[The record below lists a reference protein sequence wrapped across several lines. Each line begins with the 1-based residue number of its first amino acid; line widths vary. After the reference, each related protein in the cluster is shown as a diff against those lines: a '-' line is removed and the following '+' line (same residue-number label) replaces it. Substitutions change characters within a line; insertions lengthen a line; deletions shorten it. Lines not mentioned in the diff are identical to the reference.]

1 MKIRV
6 YVNFFLSERPVVPHT
21 TATKVLELDR
31 DLLPEKGDSFD
42 LGIGVRG
49 EWPTVCQRD
58 CHPMRGEDGP
68 KWTIHSKASLQMVTS
83 LQQQGWLTN
92 PA

>member
-1 MKIRV
+1 MKTRV
-6 YVNFFLSERPVVPHT
+6 YVNFLSDSGKLKA
-21 TATKVLELDR
+21 TATKILDLDR
-31 DLLPEKGDSFD
+31 DLLPEKGDAFD

-49 EWPTVCQRD
+49 EWPVVCQRD

-68 KWTIHSKASLQMVTS
+68 KWTIHAKASLPMVSS

-92 PA
+92 PV